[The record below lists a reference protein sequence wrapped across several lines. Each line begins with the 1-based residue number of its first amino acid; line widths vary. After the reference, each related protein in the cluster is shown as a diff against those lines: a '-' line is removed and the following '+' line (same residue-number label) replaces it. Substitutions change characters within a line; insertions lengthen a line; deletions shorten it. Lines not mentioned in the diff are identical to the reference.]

1 MAVFQYIAKP
11 AGAGGGGGAG
21 GAVQGTITADTPR
34 QARDELRQR
43 GLSVRDLA
51 EQKPTHDRRIVQ
63 RYLARRQAGKVT
75 ELLQEMSTLL
85 AAGIPLLQALDTL
98 TRQHEGRFQRSI
110 LLIRDQVA
118 GGGSLT
124 DAMKQQPELFDE
136 LCINIVEVGENA
148 GTLDSSLA
156 RLVEFR
162 RRSGNLK
169 NKVANALIYP
179 CIVLAVGIAVS
190 IFLMTYVVPNLL
202 SVLLDSGKELPF
214 ATVVVKAV
222 SDFLLHDWWILV
234 IAVAG
239 VTLGWSAVMKSEAG
253 RRRFHRLQLRLPV
266 LGELIRK
273 QSIARVSL
281 VMSTLLKSDLTFVHA
296 VKIAQRTVKN
306 LVLRDALVECEKAVY
321 AGRDISDALE
331 KTDAFPPLVVQVFA
345 VGQASGRL
353 ETMLENLATDYDAQ
367 VDVVSSRLTAM
378 LEPIMMIL
386 LAVAVG
392 FIAFATILPVMQAGD
407 VL

>member
-1 MAVFQYIAKP
+1 
-11 AGAGGGGGAG
+11 
-21 GAVQGTITADTPR
+21 
-34 QARDELRQR
+34 
-43 GLSVRDLA
+43 
-51 EQKPTHDRRIVQ
+51 
-63 RYLARRQAGKVT
+63 
-75 ELLQEMSTLL
+75 MSTLL
-85 AAGIPLLQALDTL
+85 AAGIPLLQALDTI

-110 LLIRDQVA
+110 LLIRDHVA
-118 GGGSLT
+118 AGGSLT

-136 LCINIVEVGENA
+136 LCLNIVEVGENA
-148 GTLDSSLA
+148 GTLDGSLA

-179 CIVLAVGIAVS
+179 CIVLAVGLAVS
-190 IFLMTYVVPNLL
+190 VFLMTYVVPNLL
-202 SVLLDSGKELPF
+202 TVLLDSGEELPF
-214 ATVVVKAV
+214 ATVVVKTI
-222 SDFLLHDWWILV
+222 SDFLLHDGWILV
-234 IAVAG
+234 LVVAG
-239 VTLGWSAVMKSEAG
+239 AGLGWSAVMKSEAG
-253 RRRFHRLQLRLPV
+253 RRRVHRFQLRVPV

-296 VKIAQRTVKN
+296 VRIAQRTVKN

-331 KTDAFPPLVVQVFA
+331 KTRAFPPLVIQVFA
-345 VGQASGRL
+345 VGQSSGRL

-367 VDVVSSRLTAM
+367 VDVAAGRLTAM

-386 LAVAVG
+386 LAIAVG
-392 FIAFATILPVMQAGD
+392 FIAFATILPIMEAGN

>member
-11 AGAGGGGGAG
+11 AGAGGAP
-21 GAVQGTITADTPR
+21 VQGTITADTPR
-34 QARDELRQR
+34 QARDQLRER
-43 GLSVRDLA
+43 GLSVRDLVH
-51 EQKPTHDRRIVQ
+51 QKPTRDRRIVQ
-63 RYLARRQAGKVT
+63 RYLARRQASKVT

-110 LLIRDQVA
+110 LLVRDHVA
-118 GGGSLT
+118 AGGSLT

-136 LCINIVEVGENA
+136 LCINIVEVGESA
-148 GTLDSSLA
+148 GTLDTSLA

-162 RRSGNLK
+162 RRAGNLK

-190 IFLMTYVVPNLL
+190 VFLMTYVVPNLL

-214 ATVVVKAV
+214 ATVVVKSI
-222 SDFLLHDWWILV
+222 SDFLIHDWWLLV
-234 IAVAG
+234 IGVAG
-239 VTLGWSAVMKSEAG
+239 VLLGWSAVMKSDTG
-253 RRRFHRLQLRLPV
+253 RRRFHRLQLRLPL

-273 QSIARVSL
+273 QSIARMSL

-331 KTDAFPPLVVQVFA
+331 KTQAFPPLVIQVFA

-367 VDVVSSRLTAM
+367 VDVVSGRLTAM